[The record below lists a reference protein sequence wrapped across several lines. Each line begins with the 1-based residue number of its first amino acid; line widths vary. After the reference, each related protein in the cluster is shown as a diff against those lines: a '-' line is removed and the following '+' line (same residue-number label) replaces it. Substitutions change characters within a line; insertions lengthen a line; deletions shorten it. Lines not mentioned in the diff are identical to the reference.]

1 MSRYVWLYCSKKY
14 LKLRKINNEVG
25 SSAMP
30 HKINPIHFEN
40 AEGNLK
46 LCIDIFE
53 SIGRNICIN
62 RLQRDL
68 TDSTMLRNVGVA
80 CGHLTLAMRNIS
92 AGLERIELN
101 TKEIE
106 EDLENNSIV
115 VMEFIQLKL
124 RHNGFE
130 NAYDI
135 CKEYSRGKRKF
146 DYNEFIKFLS
156 LKNINIDE
164 QLMNSLDINLES
176 YY

>member
-1 MSRYVWLYCSKKY
+1 MYCSKKY
-14 LKLRKINNEVG
+14 LKLRKINSEVG

-46 LCIDIFE
+46 LCIDMFE

-92 AGLERIELN
+92 TGLERIELN
-101 TKEIE
+101 TEEIKK
-106 EDLENNSIV
+106 DLDENSIV
-115 VMEFIQLKL
+115 IMEFIQLKM

-130 NAYDI
+130 NAYDL
-135 CKEYSRGKRKF
+135 CKEYSRGKNKF
-146 DYNEFIKFLS
+146 NYNEFLQFLTT
-156 LKNINIDE
+156 KNIPIDE
-164 QLMNSLDINLES
+164 KIINSLDITFDN